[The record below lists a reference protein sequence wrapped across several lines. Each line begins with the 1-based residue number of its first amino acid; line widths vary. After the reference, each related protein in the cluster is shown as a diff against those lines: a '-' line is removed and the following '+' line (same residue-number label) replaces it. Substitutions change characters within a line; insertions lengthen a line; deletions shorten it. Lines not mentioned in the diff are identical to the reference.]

1 MSEKLISKK
10 ELLEL
15 TGISYGQLY
24 RWKRKKLIPEE
35 WFIKTATF
43 TGQETFLPKDK
54 VLERV
59 EKIIELKDEVSLD
72 ELANM
77 FSPNFNEVIID
88 EDRLIREN
96 IISVGAMQ
104 LYKYN
109 FGEKEKYNFYDTVV
123 LNIFEMLITESNVK
137 VQRSVEIIKRLKQ
150 IEKEINEKD
159 YNLVMANIKECDEK
173 MIFLYCGDVIL
184 LDDYNIVKKISI
196 NEKISEIKEKLI

>member
-123 LNIFEMLITESNVK
+123 LNIFEMLITVSNVK
-137 VQRSVEIIKRLKQ
+137 VQRSVEIIKKLKD
-150 IEKEINEKD
+150 IEKEIKEKD
-159 YNLVMANIKECDEK
+159 YNLVIAKIKECDEK

-184 LDDYNIVKKISI
+184 LDDYNILKEISI